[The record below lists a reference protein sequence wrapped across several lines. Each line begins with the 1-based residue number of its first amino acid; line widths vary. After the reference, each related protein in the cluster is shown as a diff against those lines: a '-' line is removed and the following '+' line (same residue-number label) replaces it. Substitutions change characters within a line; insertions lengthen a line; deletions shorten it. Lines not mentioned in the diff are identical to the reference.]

1 MSHFL
6 LQLWR
11 SSRDFCRP
19 NFDQDNKIKSL
30 AYRRQL
36 SLVLFGSINR
46 SASVVSN
53 NVANSFI

>member
-19 NFDQDNKIKSL
+19 NFDRDNKMKSS
-30 AYRRQL
+30 AYRRQP
-36 SLVLFGSINR
+36 SLVLPGSING
-46 SASVVSN
+46 SASVLSN